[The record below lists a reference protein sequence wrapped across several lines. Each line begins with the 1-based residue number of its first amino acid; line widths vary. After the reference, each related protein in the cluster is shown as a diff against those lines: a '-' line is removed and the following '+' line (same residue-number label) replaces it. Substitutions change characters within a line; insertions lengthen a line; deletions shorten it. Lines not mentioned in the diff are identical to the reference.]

1 MKDLEVGNLPPT
13 TDSVTLD
20 GNEVFFWYKK
30 IDEVILNRVKMEVQ
44 RRGSTFFGGY
54 NQIDVV
60 FGGDHGARRFRAVT
74 KIIFRSNVQP
84 DLEPFSIVMQVGN
97 IDIAKDTRSVLE
109 RTLGIPLNESV
120 KRVHGKKVVVRLL
133 DNDTP
138 TITLTEELP
147 GEQENN
153 NFISFHVRTFITG
166 DLAFFAI
173 ILGKENMSTQWCT
186 WCKLSRV
193 KWSNPNHVRG
203 EPWSIEGIQN
213 VHFSVAENNLHEMPE
228 NIRGCTAVPLFDAVP
243 IENFI
248 VPMLHLLIG
257 VGNALLESFLDWIE
271 ERVETITPPEIVMR
285 NEVIFAEVHYNRL
298 HNEYHRWLEDE
309 GVLLT
314 EKQVNKAASQFMLD
328 EMVNKIYF
336 LFNVFLIID
345 SNIYFKLF
353 RMTKRICMLSLIK
366 MSVELY
372 GLTSGCS
379 IPR

>member
-1 MKDLEVGNLPPT
+1 
-13 TDSVTLD
+13 
-20 GNEVFFWYKK
+20 
-30 IDEVILNRVKMEVQ
+30 MEVQ

-54 NQIDVV
+54 NQIDVL
-60 FGGDHGARRFRAVT
+60 FGGDYGARRFRAVT
-74 KIIFRSNVQP
+74 KLIFRSNVQP

-97 IDIAKDTRSVLE
+97 IDVAKDTRSVLE
-109 RTLGIPLNESV
+109 RTLRIPLNESL
-120 KRVHGKKVVVRLL
+120 KRVHGKKVLVHLL

-138 TITLTEELP
+138 PVTLTEELP

-166 DLAFFAI
+166 DLAFFAT

-193 KWSNPNHVRG
+193 EWSNPNHVRG
-203 EPWSIEGIQN
+203 EPWSIEGIQR
-213 VHFSVAENNLHEMPE
+213 VRFSVAENNLLEMPE
-228 NIRGCTAVPLFDAVP
+228 NIKGCTAIPLFDAVP

-248 VPMLHLLIG
+248 VPVLHLLIG
-257 VGNALLESFLDWIE
+257 VGNALLESFLDGIE
-271 ERVETITPPEIVMR
+271 ERVETITPPEIVMK

-336 LFNVFLIID
+336 LFNVSLIID

-366 MSVELY
+366 MSLELH